1 MKRKSRVDIL
11 EKEIKELK
19 KEIKI
24 LKGTLTETLESLIAD
39 LVKDVISLKR
49 EIFIKRVYK

>member
-1 MKRKSRVDIL
+1 MKRKSRINIL

-24 LKGTLTETLESLIAD
+24 LKGTLIETLEGPIAD
-39 LVKDVISLKR
+39 LVKDLTSLKR